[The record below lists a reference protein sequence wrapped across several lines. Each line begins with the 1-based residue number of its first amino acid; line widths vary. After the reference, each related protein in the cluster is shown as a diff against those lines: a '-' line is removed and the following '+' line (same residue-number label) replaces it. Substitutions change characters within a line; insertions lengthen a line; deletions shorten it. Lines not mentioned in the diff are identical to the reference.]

1 MSRTMISFTLHTFS
15 TVSQKLFTFE
25 FMDLTPIWL
34 TLKLA
39 SITALILLL
48 IGLPLAY
55 WLSKGRSIAKIIL
68 EAIITMPLVLPP
80 SVLGFYLL
88 LAFSPQHGVGKWL
101 QQVFN
106 VQLVFSFQGLILAS
120 VIYSMPF
127 MIGPIKSALQQLP
140 VSLSQASYTLGKTER
155 QTFIHVLLP
164 NIRASVLTAVIL
176 TFAHTLGEFGVVL
189 MIGGNIPG
197 ITRVA
202 SIAVYDSVENQDYS
216 AANAYSLIL
225 FSITFVMVIS
235 VFVFNKYKAKSPLE

>member
-1 MSRTMISFTLHTFS
+1 
-15 TVSQKLFTFE
+15 
-25 FMDLTPIWL
+25 MDLTPIGL

-39 SITALILLL
+39 GITTLLLLL
-48 IGLPLAY
+48 IGLPLSY
-55 WLSKGRSIAKIIL
+55 WLAKSRSVFKIIL

-88 LAFSPQHGVGKWL
+88 LAFSPRHGIGKWL
-101 QQVFN
+101 QHTFN
-106 VQLVFSFQGLILAS
+106 VQFVFSFEGLVLAS

-140 VSLSQASYTLGKTER
+140 LSLSQASYTLGKTER

-197 ITRVA
+197 VTRVA
-202 SIAVYDSVENQDYS
+202 SIAVYDAVENMDYA
-216 AANAYSLIL
+216 AANTYSMVL

-235 VFVFNKYKAKSPLE
+235 VFVFNKYKVKSPLE

>member
-1 MSRTMISFTLHTFS
+1 
-15 TVSQKLFTFE
+15 
-25 FMDLTPIWL
+25 MDLTPIWL

-39 SITALILLL
+39 AITTVILL
-48 IGLPLAY
+48 IVGLPLAY

-88 LAFSPQHGVGKWL
+88 MAFSPKHGIGEWL
-101 QQVFN
+101 HHTFDI
-106 VQLVFSFQGLILAS
+106 QLVFSFKGLVLAS

-140 VSLSQASYTLGKTER
+140 LSLSQASYTLGKSER
-155 QTFIHVLLP
+155 ETFIKVLLP

-197 ITRVA
+197 MTRVA
-202 SIAVYDSVENQDYS
+202 SIAVYDSVENMDYS
-216 AANAYSLIL
+216 SANAYSLIL
-225 FSITFVMVIS
+225 FCITFIMVIS

>member
-1 MSRTMISFTLHTFS
+1 
-15 TVSQKLFTFE
+15 
-25 FMDLTPIWL
+25 MDITPIWL

-39 SITALILLL
+39 GITTLLL
-48 IGLPLAY
+48 LAIGLPLAW
-55 WLSKGRSIAKIIL
+55 WLSKGRSFFKIII

-101 QQVFN
+101 QQTFN
-106 VQLVFSFQGLILAS
+106 VQFVFSFQGLVLAS

-140 VSLSQASYTLGKTER
+140 VSLSHASYSLGKTKW
-155 QTFIHVLLP
+155 QTFIKVLAP
-164 NIRASVLTAVIL
+164 NIKPSLLTAIVL

-197 ITRVA
+197 VTRVA
-202 SIAVYDSVENQDYS
+202 SIAVYDSVEQMDYA
-216 AANAYSLIL
+216 AANVYSLIL
-225 FSITFVMVIS
+225 FAITFVLVIA
-235 VFVFNKYKAKSPLE
+235 VFIFNKYQLKSPLE